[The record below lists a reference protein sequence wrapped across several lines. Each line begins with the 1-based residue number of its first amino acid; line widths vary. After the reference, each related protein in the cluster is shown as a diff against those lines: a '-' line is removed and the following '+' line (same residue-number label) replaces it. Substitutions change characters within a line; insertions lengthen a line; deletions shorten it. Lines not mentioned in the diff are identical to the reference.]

1 LESRRV
7 GAVLAAVAL
16 VVAVVLFIVLSGG
29 DDSSSP
35 STTATSATTTNQS
48 GTQNTGQQSGGGGGG
63 KPAAEKLP
71 TIVIRDGEAVGGVQ
85 DLTFTQGD
93 DIRFKVESDQAWE
106 IHFHGYDI
114 PMDVKAGGSVTFDVP
129 ADIEGVFEV
138 EIEQT
143 ATQIAEITVNPS

>member
-1 LESRRV
+1 
-7 GAVLAAVAL
+7 VLAVVAL

-48 GTQNTGQQSGGGGGG
+48 DTQNTGQSGG
-63 KPAAEKLP
+63 KPATEKVP

-129 ADIEGVFEV
+129 GDIEGVFEV

>member
-7 GAVLAAVAL
+7 GAVLAVVAL
-16 VVAVVLFIVLSGG
+16 VVAVVLFIVLSGD

-35 STTATSATTTNQS
+35 STTSATTTNQS
-48 GTQNTGQQSGGGGGG
+48 DTQNTGQSGGGGGG
-63 KPAAEKLP
+63 KPAAEKIP

-129 ADIEGVFEV
+129 GDIEGVFEV